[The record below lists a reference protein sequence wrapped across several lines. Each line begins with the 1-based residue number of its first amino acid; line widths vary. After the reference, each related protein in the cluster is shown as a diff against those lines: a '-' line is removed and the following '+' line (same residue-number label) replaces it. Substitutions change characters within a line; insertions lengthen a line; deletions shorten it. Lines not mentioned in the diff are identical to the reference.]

1 MRTTDVTQKIGR
13 TWEEAGAQD
22 VLEERDGGRRMFA
35 T

>member
-1 MRTTDVTQKIGR
+1 MISTDVTQKISR

-22 VLEERDGGRRMFA
+22 VLEERDGGSGMFA